1 VRGQSGGY
9 RLARPP
15 AEISLADIIHPF
27 DNPQPTQR
35 MPESPSNVVQT
46 VRGVWKEIDAGER
59 QILERTTLA
68 DLVQRMNESA
78 AMSYQI

>member
-1 VRGQSGGY
+1 
-9 RLARPP
+9 
-15 AEISLADIIHPF
+15 
-27 DNPQPTQR
+27 

-46 VRGVWKEIDAGER
+46 VRGIWKEIDAGER

-68 DLVQRMNESA
+68 DLLQRMNESD